1 MPKLTTELVQDN
13 DTWTLKLIGNVN
25 SATLQK
31 VSLVNN
37 DVSLSKRLVRSG
49 AKKLFIDLMSTES
62 IDSEGFR
69 ILLNTQKEFAE
80 AGIQIV
86 LRNPNPHMKRL
97 LRMMKFD
104 RTFEIEP
111 NDS

>member
-1 MPKLTTELVQDN
+1 MPKLTTELIKDN

-25 SATLQK
+25 SATLHK
-31 VSLVNN
+31 ASFIDN
-37 DVSLSKRLVRSG
+37 DVSLSKRLARSG

-69 ILLNTQKEFAE
+69 ILLNTQKEFADE
-80 AGIQIV
+80 GIQIV
-86 LRNPNPHMKRL
+86 LKNPNPHMKRL

-104 RTFEIEP
+104 RTFDIEP